1 LPGFLIFACPLRP
14 RFNGAC
20 PSLTRQQK
28 ITFAEMRAAGVRGL
42 LICCSDYRC
51 SHWTR
56 INADQRAHGVQ
67 LSDFEPGFVCTACP

>member
-1 LPGFLIFACPLRP
+1 MKRP
-14 RFNGAC
+14 E
-20 PSLTRQQK
+20 K
-28 ITFAEMRAAGVRGL
+28 ITFGETRASGVRGV
-42 LICCSDYRC
+42 LIYCADYRC

>member
-1 LPGFLIFACPLRP
+1 MPELAR
-14 RFNGAC
+14 RR
-20 PSLTRQQK
+20 SVKRRHQK
-28 ITFAEMRAAGVRGL
+28 ITLGEVRTPDARGL

-56 INADQRAHGVQ
+56 INADQRAHCVQ

>member
-1 LPGFLIFACPLRP
+1 MPA
-14 RFNGAC
+14 
-20 PSLTRQQK
+20 LTQK
-28 ITFAEMRAAGVRGL
+28 ITLAEMRAAGVRGV
-42 LICCSDYRC
+42 LICSSDY

>member
-1 LPGFLIFACPLRP
+1 MPET
-14 RFNGAC
+14 
-20 PSLTRQQK
+20 TRQQK
-28 ITFAEMRAAGVRGL
+28 ITLAEMRAAGIRGL

-56 INADQRAHGVQ
+56 INADQRALGVQ